1 MLLVSSLFTLP
12 IFSGLVIILILLT
25 CSALISA
32 SEVAFFSL
40 DPSEKE
46 LLKNESEKVS
56 QNALNLLNNPKDLLA
71 TILIANNFVN
81 VGVVIL
87 STYLLNELYPT
98 TPGNETIRFL
108 LEAVMIT
115 TIILLAGEVMPKVYA
130 TKNSLKIIRLMAKPL
145 NLIGKIPP
153 FSWLKNFLTNGTNL
167 IHKFA
172 KHKNIKVST
181 NELEQILAL
190 TKENNTPEEEHKI
203 LEGIVK
209 FGNTDVKQIMKARMD
224 IIAFDQ
230 NLNYNELLHKIIES
244 GFSRVPIFN
253 STIDNIIGIL
263 FIKDLIPYLN
273 EENDFEWQ
281 NLIRKPF
288 FVPENKKLDDLLKEF
303 QLKKIHMA
311 IVVDEYGGAG
321 GIVTLED
328 VLEEIVGDITD
339 EFDEKEIIYTK
350 ISENEYVFEGR
361 TSLVDFYKVINIDG
375 KEFEAQKGDMDT
387 IGGFLVN
394 KAGKILRN
402 KEFIEFDNYRL
413 IVESSDKKRIKT
425 IRVIN
430 QNPSVSNEE

>member
-1 MLLVSSLFTLP
+1 MLLVTTFFTFP
-12 IFSGLVIILILLT
+12 ILSGIFTILLLLT

-40 DPSEKE
+40 DPTEKE
-46 LLKNESEKVS
+46 LLKNESEKVNE
-56 QNALNLLNNPKDLLA
+56 NAFNLLNNPKDLLA

-87 STYLLNELYPT
+87 STYLLNEIYP
-98 TPGNETIRFL
+98 PVAGNETIRFL
-108 LEAVMIT
+108 LEAVLIT

-130 TKNSLKIIRLMAKPL
+130 TKNSITIIRLMAQPL
-145 NLIGKIPP
+145 NIIGSIPP

-167 IHKFA
+167 IHRY
-172 KHKNIKVST
+172 
-181 NELEQILAL
+181 AL

-224 IIAFDQ
+224 IVAFEH
-230 NLNYNELLHKIIES
+230 NLNYHELLFKIIEA
-244 GFSRVPIFN
+244 GFSRVPIYD
-253 STIDNIIGIL
+253 STIDNIIGVL
-263 FIKDLIPYLN
+263 YIKDLIPYLN
-273 EENDFEWQ
+273 EKDEFDWK

-303 QLKKIHMA
+303 QVKKIHMA

-339 EFDEKEIIYTK
+339 EFDEKEVIFTK
-350 ISENEYVFEGR
+350 ISENEFVFEGR

-375 KEFEAQKGDMDT
+375 KEFEAHKGDMDT

-402 KEFIEFDNYRL
+402 KEFIEFEDFKL
-413 IVESSDKKRIKT
+413 IVETSDKKRIKT

-430 QNPSVSNEE
+430 QNPIISNEE

>member
-1 MLLVSSLFTLP
+1 MLLVSTFFTFP
-12 IFSGLVIILILLT
+12 ILSGIFTILLLLT

-40 DPSEKE
+40 EPTEKE
-46 LLKNESEKVS
+46 LLKNESEKVN
-56 QNALNLLNNPKDLLA
+56 QNAFNLLNNPKDLLA

-87 STYLLNELYPT
+87 STYLLNEIYPT
-98 TPGNETIRFL
+98 VTGNETIRFL
-108 LEAVMIT
+108 LEAVLIT

-130 TKNSLKIIRLMAKPL
+130 TKNSITIIRLMAQPL
-145 NLIGKIPP
+145 NIIGSIPP

-167 IHKFA
+167 IHRYA
-172 KHKNIKVST
+172 KQKNIKVSS

-224 IIAFDQ
+224 IVAFEH
-230 NLNYNELLHKIIES
+230 NLNYHELLFKIIEA
-244 GFSRVPIFN
+244 GFSRVPIYD
-253 STIDNIIGIL
+253 STIDNIIGVL
-263 FIKDLIPYLN
+263 YIKDLIPYLN
-273 EENDFEWQ
+273 ENDEFEWKK
-281 NLIRKPF
+281 LIRKPF

-339 EFDEKEIIYTK
+339 EFDEKEVIFTK
-350 ISENEYVFEGR
+350 ISDNEFVFEGR

-375 KEFEAQKGDMDT
+375 KEFEAHKGDMDT

-402 KEFIEFDNYRL
+402 KEFIEFEDFKL
-413 IVESSDKKRIKT
+413 IVETSDKKRIKT

-430 QNPSVSNEE
+430 QNPIISNEE